1 MQLTDFTSSG
11 RRQCIKQEA
20 QLPQR
25 NSASAAHMEEGGP
38 TAHPPTPHLAL
49 YMYMVESETR
59 NKRTSTVPS
68 TKRTLR

>member
-38 TAHPPTPHLAL
+38 TAHPLRPIWRYICIWSNPKPATNVRQPYRPLSAL
-49 YMYMVESETR
+49 
-59 NKRTSTVPS
+59 
-68 TKRTLR
+68 